1 MSGKLILTVIGAT
14 GAQGGSVI
22 DTVLSRPDL
31 AAKYA
36 LRGISRN
43 PSSDKAKA
51 LSAKG
56 VEVIKADLDDLES
69 LEAAISGSSAVF
81 GVTNFWET
89 MSKVREIEQG
99 KNIFAACQAA
109 NVKHL
114 VWSSLPNVAKL
125 SNGRRSLVDHFDSKA
140 EVEEFIES
148 NKGSMIASYF
158 MPAIFVD
165 NIKSRIGDHGQGLTL
180 ALPFPD
186 PDIPIPYIDER
197 RDVGKYVVGLLE
209 AGAKANGAR
218 VQGVSF
224 WTTPNKLVAEV
235 GRHVGKEVRFVSV
248 SGEVFASFLPEAIKD
263 HITDMLLWVGEDSYF
278 GLGSEKIQAESDEFL
293 IAGADLQSCASYLM
307 GSGTWER

>member
-1 MSGKLILTVIGAT
+1 MSEKIILTVIGAT

-31 AAKYA
+31 AARYA

-56 VEVIKADLDDLES
+56 VEVIKAELDDIES

-81 GVTNFWET
+81 GVTDFWAT
-89 MSKVREIEQG
+89 MSKVRETEQG

-158 MPAIFVD
+158 MPAIFVAETVAKD
-165 NIKSRIGDHGQGLTL
+165 SRLRFLSQILISQSHISMSVVTWASTSSAFSRPEQKRMVLRFRVSASGRLRMNWWQKWAGMLARRCASCPYLEKSLLRSCRKRSRTISRICYYGWEKTATMGW
-180 ALPFPD
+180 AV
-186 PDIPIPYIDER
+186 R
-197 RDVGKYVVGLLE
+197 RFSLR
-209 AGAKANGAR
+209 AG
-218 VQGVSF
+218 SF
-224 WTTPNKLVAEV
+224 
-235 GRHVGKEVRFVSV
+235 
-248 SGEVFASFLPEAIKD
+248 
-263 HITDMLLWVGEDSYF
+263 
-278 GLGSEKIQAESDEFL
+278 
-293 IAGADLQSCASYLM
+293 
-307 GSGTWER
+307 